1 MVTSPSWFPG
11 WAFLRLLTSL
21 ATEDTHCLFLL
32 SSYVTTST
40 ILNKSYCH
48 RFVTLLLVFHII
60 TSWTKEKNY
69 VSQRTSRSEKEDTS
83 WKIHHLVAHGIFHF
97 RLLPGRGVGVLPSRA
112 PSSSWVFGFGNSLT
126 LSLSLPLSSMDSIE
140 YGLDRPH
147 TLVFLYFNYTYSL
160 LTHKI
165 N

>member
-1 MVTSPSWFPG
+1 MK
-11 WAFLRLLTSL
+11 
-21 ATEDTHCLFLL
+21 THCLFLL

-83 WKIHHLVAHGIFHF
+83 RKIRHLVAHGLSLSVAVRERSGCAFQAG
-97 RLLPGRGVGVLPSRA
+97 RLHQVRLSVSE
-112 PSSSWVFGFGNSLT
+112 T
-126 LSLSLPLSSMDSIE
+126 LSLSLPLPLYRSFALSLIHLVYYPYSQ
-140 YGLDRPH
+140 LDCIVLCH
-147 TLVFLYFNYTYSL
+147 LVSQ
-160 LTHKI
+160 HHS
-165 N
+165 